1 MPDEVGIFI
10 NSFTEIEDD
19 VHHLLLESLSE
30 AMEITGKG
38 NPHRRVPQSLE
49 RLLNGFHL
57 GNNVKGCFPIFVP
70 LGGWLVV
77 NYTDLFSPQSFSSLI
92 PGEPKPKKQSTGS
105 SRYKRFP
112 PEMR

>member
-1 MPDEVGIFI
+1 MPDKAGVFI

-19 VHHLLLESLSE
+19 VHHLFLESLSE
-30 AMEITGKG
+30 ALEITGKG
-38 NPHRRVPQSLE
+38 NPHRRVSQSLE

-57 GNNVKGCFPIFVP
+57 GNNVNGRFPVFVP

-77 NYTDLFSPQSFSSLI
+77 DYTDLFSPQSFSSSIRGGL
-92 PGEPKPKKQSTGS
+92 KPKKQSPGS
-105 SRYKRFP
+105 SHCKGFP